1 MGVLLLSEIR
11 RIMRSPRFV
20 IFTVVLPVAYFLLFS
35 ELYATG
41 GPDDPQ
47 VLVVLMVNM
56 AAFGGIAASITTGGR
71 VAVERAVGWNRQL
84 RLTPLPGW
92 AYLGAKAVVSML
104 VALPSLV
111 LVYALAALKGVML
124 DPGTWLAVF
133 LAAWIGILP
142 FAAIGLLIGSLAS
155 QDSAQGMSMV
165 TMLVFSLLGGIL
177 IPAQVLPP
185 VMLSI
190 AHALPSFW
198 MANIASLEAFGGD
211 LPLDGIAVM
220 VAWFVVIGALAI
232 WRYRRD
238 ALRV

>member
-1 MGVLLLSEIR
+1 MGVLLLSELR
-11 RIMRSPRFV
+11 RILRSPKFV

-35 ELYATG
+35 ELYSTG
-41 GPDDPQ
+41 DDAGQ
-47 VLVVLMVNM
+47 ILVVLMVNM

-71 VAVERAVGWNRQL
+71 VAVERSLGWNRQL

-92 AYLGAKAVVSML
+92 AYLGAKAVVAML

-111 LVYALAALKGVML
+111 LVYALGALKGVEL
-124 DPGTWLAVF
+124 APGTWVAVF

-155 QDSAQGMSMV
+155 QDTAQGASMV
-165 TMLVFSLLGGIL
+165 TMLGFSLLGGIL

-185 VMLSI
+185 VMLAI
-190 AHALPSFW
+190 AQATPSYW
-198 MANIASLEAFGGD
+198 MADIATLEAFGGD
-211 LPLDGIAVM
+211 LPLDGVAVL
-220 VAWFVVIGALAI
+220 VSWLVVIGALAA

>member
-1 MGVLLLSEIR
+1 
-11 RIMRSPRFV
+11 
-20 IFTVVLPVAYFLLFS
+20 
-35 ELYATG
+35 
-41 GPDDPQ
+41 
-47 VLVVLMVNM
+47 M
-56 AAFGGIAASITTGGR
+56 AAFGGISAAITTGGR
-71 VAVERAVGWNRQL
+71 VAVERALGWNRQL